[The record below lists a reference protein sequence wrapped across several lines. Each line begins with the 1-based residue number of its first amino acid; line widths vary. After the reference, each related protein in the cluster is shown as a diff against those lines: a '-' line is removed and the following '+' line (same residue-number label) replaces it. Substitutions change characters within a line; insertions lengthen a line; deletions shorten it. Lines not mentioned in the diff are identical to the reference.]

1 MPDGVDWLVRR
12 WQRCRGHIEETLQR
26 HPYSPVA
33 YAVQQLRAGGALQ
46 GLVQG
51 VAVGKRV
58 QDGDPVVKLVTGM
71 KVYNP
76 EDQALLPS

>member
-1 MPDGVDWLVRR
+1 
-12 WQRCRGHIEETLQR
+12 
-26 HPYSPVA
+26 VA